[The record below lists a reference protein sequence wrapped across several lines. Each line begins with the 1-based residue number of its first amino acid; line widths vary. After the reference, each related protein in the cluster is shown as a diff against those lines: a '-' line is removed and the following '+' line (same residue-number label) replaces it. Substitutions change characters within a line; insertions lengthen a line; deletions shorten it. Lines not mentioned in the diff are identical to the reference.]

1 MNIELTAKVLHKTGT
16 GDAIAKSESYKELEI
31 FDFSYKKKNTHTTS
45 EFSKL
50 AHTTHRLKLDC

>member
-31 FDFSYKKKNTHTTS
+31 FDFSYKKKHTQHLNS
-45 EFSKL
+45 LSW
-50 AHTTHRLKLDC
+50 HIRPID